1 MRTAVPA
8 ALALAALACDP
19 PPPPNEDGCTGEW
32 FADFLRAGD
41 APAADLACVGDALGR
56 EDLVDDAC
64 TGTTTIAADLV
75 DHESSDPVA
84 DVPLAVFFGDDAAAE
99 PDVEISSAADG
110 VVSFDA
116 PQCAPLSY
124 RTARTDEDARVTT
137 GMHELIAP
145 GDAPQ
150 FSFRSVRES
159 TVGLIGFALGQE
171 LTEGT
176 GIVFGK
182 ATGCDGDAAVDRVQV
197 LVRDADCKVPADFA
211 AGYTT
216 NRVPDAFLASTS
228 AEGFFFAMN
237 LPPGAWVLEGYVSDG
252 DAFRLVAAAPITIAA
267 DEVTLADLAVGRD
280 DGLVVPPGCRGGC

>member
-1 MRTAVPA
+1 MRRLLA
-8 ALALAALACDP
+8 ASLALAALACDP
-19 PPPPNEDGCTGEW
+19 PPPPNDDGCTGDW

-41 APAADLACVGDALGR
+41 PTTADLQCVGDALGR
-56 EDLVDDAC
+56 DDLVDAAC
-64 TGTTTIAADLV
+64 AQTATVAADVV
-75 DHESSDPVA
+75 DHESSDPIA
-84 DVPLAVFFGDDAAAE
+84 DVPLEVFFGDDAEDDA
-99 PDVEISSAADG
+99 DVDTASDTDG

-116 PQCAPLSY
+116 PLCAPLSY
-124 RTARTDEDARVTT
+124 RTTRTDEDARVTV
-137 GMHELIAP
+137 GLHELLAP

-171 LTEGT
+171 LTAGT

-197 LVRDADCKVPADFA
+197 IVRDADCQVPEGFA

-228 AEGFFFAMN
+228 EEGFFFAMN
-237 LPPGAWVLEGYVSDG
+237 IPPGDWTLEGYVPDG
-252 DAFRLVAAAPITIAA
+252 DSFRLIAAAPIAIAA
-267 DEVTLADLAVGRD
+267 DEITLADLALGRD
-280 DGLVVPPGCRGGC
+280 DGLVVPPACRDGC